1 MTFKQQ
7 AARRN
12 ERIGR
17 YILFTWF
24 ASGLILLIYAI
35 LEIQNFNL

>member
-7 AARRN
+7 AEKRN

-24 ASGLILLIYAI
+24 ASGLILLINAI
-35 LEIQNFNL
+35 LQIQNFNL